1 MANIYA
7 RSPFIVKIAETT
19 PTPQNGSK
27 LELFLYNGSIVP
39 PSPTYTLSK
48 LIPSPTNITTLYDIS
63 PYIREFIKFTSC
75 SASGNFTLTPAN
87 EKVNV
92 IIKKYRLNGS
102 TYTQVGSPLGY
113 VAFDGYTYYEQGAN
127 FDLGNISLDA
137 GTYYYDPTSDA
148 GKIQF
153 TNAGVQY
160 RNLTTNTIVNTI
172 AVASTTRDARRVDT
186 TLQQLGN
193 KVEIVDSQ
201 NVVLRTFIFKALNE
215 CKYTPIIIDFVN
227 RYGAWQREFFFKAS
241 NDNFV
246 VENTEYNLMQTDSFA
261 FNISE
266 GQRKTFNAN
275 GKKSIKVNTGWVD
288 ETWKEVLKQIM
299 LSEKILI
306 DSKPA
311 KINSKG
317 TELFKKINTKQINY
331 SLEFEFAY
339 DVINS
344 VI

>member
-1 MANIYA
+1 MPIFA

-39 PSPTYTLSK
+39 NLPTYTLSK
-48 LIPSPTNITTLYDIS
+48 LIPSPTNIATLYDIS

-75 SASGNFTLTPAN
+75 SASGNVTTTPGI

-92 IIKKYRLNGS
+92 QIKKYRLNGA

-127 FDLGNISLDA
+127 FDLGNIALDE
-137 GTYYYDPTSDA
+137 GTYYYNPTSDA

-153 TNAGVQY
+153 TNAGARY
-160 RNLTTNTIVNTI
+160 RNLTTNAIVTTI

-193 KVEIVDSQ
+193 KVEIIDSG
-201 NVVLRTFIFKALNE
+201 NNVLRTFNFLPMDE
-215 CKYTPIIIDFVN
+215 CRYTPVIIDFVN
-227 RYGAWQREFFFKAS
+227 RYGAWQREFFYKAS
-241 NDNFV
+241 NDTIEV
-246 VENTEYNLMQTDSFA
+246 QNTNYNLMQTDSFA
-261 FNISE
+261 FNIFE
-266 GQRKTFNAN
+266 GQKQTFNTN
-275 GKKSIKVNTGWVD
+275 GSKKIKVNTGWVN
-288 ETWKEVLKQIM
+288 ESWKEVLKQIM

-306 DSKPA
+306 DNKPS
-311 KINSKG
+311 KINTKS
-317 TELFKKINTKQINY
+317 TELFKKVNTKQINY
-331 SLEFEFAY
+331 TLEFEFAF
-339 DVINS
+339 DIINS

>member
-1 MANIYA
+1 MPIFA

-27 LELFLYNGSIVP
+27 LEIFLSPTTFSGT
-39 PSPTYTLSK
+39 PTYTLSK

-75 SASGNFTLTPAN
+75 SASGVATPTPTF

-92 IIKKYRLNGS
+92 QIKKYRLDGT
-102 TYTQVGSPLGY
+102 TYTQVGSPLVY

-127 FDLGNISLDA
+127 FDLGNIGLDA
-137 GTYYYDPTSDA
+137 GTYYYNPVSDA
-148 GKIQF
+148 GKIRI
-153 TNAGVQY
+153 TNNAVIY
-160 RNLTTNTIVNTI
+160 RNLSGTIIELITGTSI
-172 AVASTTRDARRVDT
+172 TRDVRRVT
-186 TLQQLGN
+186 PTLQQQGN
-193 KVEIVDSQ
+193 KVEILDGFGALV
-201 NVVLRTFIFKALNE
+201 RTFTFLPMDE
-215 CKYTPIIIDFVN
+215 CKYTPVIIDFVN

-241 NDNFV
+241 TDNFN

-261 FNISE
+261 YDIFE
-266 GQRKTFNAN
+266 GQRKTFNTN
-275 GKKSIKVNTGWVD
+275 GSKKIKVNTGWVA
-288 ETWKEVLKQIM
+288 ESWKEVLKQIM

-306 DSKPA
+306 DNKPA
-311 KINSKG
+311 KINTKS

-331 SLEFEFAY
+331 SLEFDFAY